1 MDELGPH
8 DTFGEAALILDAPRN
23 ATVTAL
29 EPMLLRTLGPVPF
42 LAEVTGNRLSKD
54 ALDRLVAAR
63 SPAAR

>member
-1 MDELGPH
+1 M
-8 DTFGEAALILDAPRN
+8 
-23 ATVTAL
+23 TAL

-63 SPAAR
+63 SPAAS